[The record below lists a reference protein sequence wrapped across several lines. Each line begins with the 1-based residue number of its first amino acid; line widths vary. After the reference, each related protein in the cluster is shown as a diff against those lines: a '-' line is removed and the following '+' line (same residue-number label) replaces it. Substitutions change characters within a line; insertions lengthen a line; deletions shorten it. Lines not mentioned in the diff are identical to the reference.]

1 MERFLQIAAL
11 CVICAVLSLVVRG
24 RSPEFSF
31 CAACACC
38 AVSLIAAAELV
49 SPVVSFLQRLQ
60 RLAGLEPALLAPV
73 LKTVGVGLL
82 TQIAGAFG
90 RDAGE
95 QALCKVGELCGTF
108 LAVYVALPLANAVL
122 ELLQTLMGG

>member
-11 CVICAVLSLVVRG
+11 CVICAVLSLVVRR

-38 AVSLIAAAELV
+38 AVSLIAAA
-49 SPVVSFLQRLQ
+49 
-60 RLAGLEPALLAPV
+60 LLAPV

-82 TQIAGAFG
+82 TQIAGAFC

-95 QALCKVGELCGTF
+95 QALCKVVELCGTF

>member
-11 CVICAVLSLVVRG
+11 CVICAVLSLVVRR

-38 AVSLIAAAELV
+38 AVSLI
-49 SPVVSFLQRLQ
+49 
-60 RLAGLEPALLAPV
+60 GLEPALLAPV

-82 TQIAGAFG
+82 TQIAGAFC

-95 QALCKVGELCGTF
+95 QALCKVVELCGTF

>member
-11 CVICAVLSLVVRG
+11 CVICAVLSLVVRR

-60 RLAGLEPALLAPV
+60 RLEPVLLAPV

-82 TQIAGAFG
+82 TQIAGAFC

-95 QALCKVGELCGTF
+95 QALCKVVELCGTF